1 MFAFKELVSRRDFET
16 LSSSQSSVSIY
27 ASVRLD
33 EIGQISPVQLLTLV
47 VSDMYRLFEYRF

>member
-1 MFAFKELVSRRDFET
+1 MFAFKELVSRRDFEI

-33 EIGQISPVQLLTLV
+33 EIGQISPVQL
-47 VSDMYRLFEYRF
+47 